1 MEPNQC
7 NQEKHFRCKTSGIC
21 IPIAWHCDGSNDCDD
36 HSDEEDC
43 GSILCP
49 NNFFKCKNSKCV
61 FKAYVC
67 DGKDDCGDNS
77 DESYEHACVAPP
89 FRCPI
94 GQWQCPGITAR
105 CVNMTSVC
113 DNITDC
119 PNGADEG
126 EGCELAECLHQ
137 NGQCSNGCQ
146 KTPLGAICIC
156 PPGEELA
163 EDGFTCKDLNECD
176 PPGLCSQQC
185 TNTKGS
191 YFCSC
196 TDGYILEPDKHSCK
210 AVNHSAAFLIISN
223 RHSILVADLKEQGLE
238 RVPIIVENVVATASN
253 MHSGTIFWSDMKLKK
268 ISRLDRGMEPQ
279 EIITTGL
286 DLVEGLAYDWV
297 GKNLYW
303 LDSKLNTIEVS
314 NESGSNR
321 LVLVR
326 ENITQPRG
334 MCLDPSPGTR
344 WLFWTDWGE
353 NPRIERVGMD
363 GTLRETII
371 NNKIYWPNGLTLD
384 IATKRVYFADSK
396 LDFID
401 FCYYNGTGRQQVL
414 AGSHYLLHPHSL
426 SMFEDTLYWTDRQL
440 NRVLSAHKFK
450 GNNQT
455 VVSHLIS
462 QPLSIHVHHPSLQ
475 PMSENPCDKT
485 ICQHLCLLSPSEKSG
500 FSCKCKPGYKLINE
514 GKCIE
519 EESAYLMLLKGS
531 QIVDVPL
538 NGGNARAGSL
548 SPVVGIENG
557 ISLDYDRKGEQ
568 LFWLQG
574 KEDDDENCTIYVT
587 PYGGGNKTEF
597 LQDSGLVGAPY
608 TLAFDWIGRN
618 LFVGNRLASNIEAIR
633 VDGKQR
639 YRAIILA
646 NDGNRT
652 SVAKPKS
659 LALDPAEGKIFWI
672 DEGGFGV
679 PGKVGKVNMDGS
691 GALVLVDKLDNPEA
705 ITLDL
710 DRKIIYYSTRHPPGI
725 HSIKYDGSEPS
736 TILDEKNDIAYPKSL
751 GILESRMYYLDPTY
765 EKIVRVDL
773 PNGDNAKVII
783 DNEAD
788 LKSMIIYKKRS
799 MSQHPCMSANGG
811 CEHFCMP
818 SEGGSRVCSCGI
830 GYKKENEISC
840 TPYKSFAVVSQLDV
854 ARGYSLKDSSEA
866 MVPIAGPGH
875 HILHVDIVF
884 RDSYIYWVEF
894 NRGHWNGI
902 FRARPNG
909 TEIQHIIKDGIGSNA
924 IRGLAID
931 WVAGNLYFTNVFP
944 HENYVEVCWLDG
956 SNRKV
961 LVKTTS
967 DAPRELAVNPIKRL
981 LYWIDYGQYPRI
993 GKSYLDGSNWVPVV
1007 TSGISNPRD
1016 LTVDMLTHDV
1026 YWVDSKLD
1034 MIQKISYSG
1043 GNRQVIRRNLP
1054 NPMGIAIHVNDVYW
1068 VDRNLLTVFRASKFP
1083 GNTTVPEKL
1092 RTNLGKLRDIAI
1104 YDQTNQ
1110 PLDDSNPCFKLGNG
1124 GCDQLCF
1131 SFPPDSLSTTG
1142 RLSFKCDCAT
1152 GKLSADGRKC
1162 ETENE
1167 FVVFSTRTEI
1177 RAIELN
1183 PKSTGVPFKPVANL
1197 TNVVGLD
1204 FDYADNKLFFT
1215 QIRPWAKIGWL
1226 NADSPDLNNVNTVIN
1241 RGINPEGIA
1250 YDWTQRKIYWTDSA
1264 NNSIYAMNVD
1274 GSELVMI
1281 ARVERPRAIVLDPCN
1296 GTLYYT
1302 DWGRFGTSG
1311 KIFRTTMAGSL
1322 KRAIIDKDLSQ
1333 PSGLAIDYEERML
1346 YWTDAVREKI
1356 ERSQLDGKMRE
1367 ILVSATIYPFA
1378 ITVFRNYIY
1387 WTDLQLRGV
1396 YRAEKHTGSNMIEMV
1411 KRLEDSPRDIHI
1423 YSKSRQV
1430 CQANPCNQN
1439 NGGCAQSC
1447 HPGLNGKA
1455 ECKCDDSTK
1464 PVNEGRMCAPKNHT
1478 CDASKFY
1485 CKNSKCISR
1494 MWSCDGDDDCGDNSD
1509 EDTNYCAFHSCSPN
1523 EFRCNNG
1530 RCIFKSWKCDHE
1542 NDCKDGSDELNC
1554 QYPECAD
1561 GEFTCLNGRCI
1572 PQAQVCNGV
1581 NDCKDNATSD
1591 ETHERCPNNTTC
1603 PPNHLKCEKTN
1614 ICVEPY
1620 WLCDGDNDCG
1630 DNSDEDA
1637 IHCAQRT
1644 CPQNSFRCPNHRCI
1658 PATWYCGRFINNI

>member
-1 MEPNQC
+1 
-7 NQEKHFRCKTSGIC
+7 
-21 IPIAWHCDGSNDCDD
+21 
-36 HSDEEDC
+36 
-43 GSILCP
+43 
-49 NNFFKCKNSKCV
+49 
-61 FKAYVC
+61 
-67 DGKDDCGDNS
+67 
-77 DESYEHACVAPP
+77 
-89 FRCPI
+89 
-94 GQWQCPGITAR
+94 
-105 CVNMTSVC
+105 MTSVC
-113 DNITDC
+113 DNVTDC
-119 PNGADEG
+119 PNFSDEG
-126 EGCELAECLHQ
+126 QGCDLAECLHA
-137 NGQCSNGCQ
+137 NGHCSNGCQ
-146 KTPLGAICIC
+146 KTPNGALCIC

-163 EDGFTCKDLNECD
+163 PDGYTCQDLNECM

-185 TNTKGS
+185 TNTKAS
-191 YFCSC
+191 YFCTC
-196 TDGYILEPDKHSCK
+196 TDGYILEPNKHSCK

-253 MHSGTIFWSDMKLKK
+253 MHTGTIFWSDMKLKK

-279 EIITTGL
+279 EIINTGL

-314 NESGSNR
+314 SENGSNR

-334 MCLDPSPGTR
+334 MCLDPSPGTK

-353 NPRIERVGMD
+353 NPRIERIGMD

-371 NNKIYWPNGLTLD
+371 NTKIYWPNGLTLD

-450 GNNQT
+450 GDNQS

-475 PMSENPCDKT
+475 PMSENPCDKAK
-485 ICQHLCLLSPSEKSG
+485 CQHLCLLSPSEKVG
-500 FSCKCKPGYKLINE
+500 FSCKCRPGYRLQPD

-519 EESAYLMLLKGS
+519 EENAYLMVLKGT
-531 QIVDVPL
+531 QIIDVPL
-538 NGGNARAGSL
+538 NGGNVRSGSL
-548 SPVVGIENG
+548 IPVIGIDNG
-557 ISLDYDRKGEQ
+557 VSLDYDRKGD
-568 LFWLQG
+568 LTFWLQG
-574 KEDDDENCTIYVT
+574 KEDDEENCTIWVT
-587 PYGGGNKTEF
+587 PYGGGNKTSF
-597 LQDSGLVGAPY
+597 LGADSGIVGAASSI
-608 TLAFDWIGRN
+608 AFDWIGRN
-618 LFVGNRLASNIEAIR
+618 LYIGNRIANNIEA
-633 VDGKQR
+633 VKVGGKTKFR
-639 YRAIILA
+639 TIIIT

-652 SVAKPKS
+652 SVSKPKAI
-659 LALDPAEGKIFWI
+659 ALDPTDGKLFWT

-679 PGKVGKVNMDGS
+679 PTKVGRVNMDGTNP
-691 GALVLVDKLDNPEA
+691 LVLVDNVDN
-705 ITLDL
+705 IDGLTIDV
-710 DRKIIYYSTRHPPGI
+710 DKKDVYFSSRHPPAVY
-725 HSIKYDGSEPS
+725 SVKYDGSDRNTVLSEQ
-736 TILDEKNDIAYPKSL
+736 NDISYPKSL
-751 GILESRMYYLDPTY
+751 GVLESRLYYLDPIY

-788 LKSMIIYKKRS
+788 LKSMIVFKKRS
-799 MSQHPCMSANGG
+799 MLQHPCQLNNGG
-811 CEHFCMP
+811 CEHLCIP
-818 SEGGSRVCSCGI
+818 GEGGSRVCTCGI

-840 TPYKSFAVVSQLDV
+840 SPYKSFAVVSQLDV
-854 ARGYSLKDSSEA
+854 TRGFSLKDSSDA
-866 MVPIAGPGH
+866 MVPISGTGH
-875 HILHVDIVF
+875 HILHVDIVY
-884 RDSYIYWVEF
+884 RESWIYWVEY
-894 NRGHWNGI
+894 NRGQWNGI
-902 FRARPNG
+902 FRIRPNG
-909 TEIQHIIKDGIGSNA
+909 TEITPIIKDGIGSNG
-924 IRGLAID
+924 IRGLAVD
-931 WVAGNLYFTNVFP
+931 WVSGNLYFTNVFP

-956 SNRKV
+956 TNRKV
-961 LVKTTS
+961 LIKTTS

-993 GKSYLDGSNWVPVV
+993 GKAYLDGSNWTPVV

-1054 NPMGIAIHVNDVYW
+1054 NPMGIAIYLSDVYW
-1068 VDRNLLTVFRASKFP
+1068 VDRNLMTVFKASKLP
-1083 GNTTVPEKL
+1083 GNSTVLPEKV
-1092 RTNLGKLRDIAI
+1092 RTNLQKLRDIVI
-1104 YDQTNQ
+1104 YDVTNQ
-1110 PLDDSNPCFKLGNG
+1110 PNDDTNPCLRLGNG

-1131 SFPPDSLSTTG
+1131 SFPLESVASTG
-1142 RLSFKCDCAT
+1142 RLNFKCDCAV
-1152 GKLSADGRKC
+1152 GKLASDGRKC

-1167 FVVFSTRTEI
+1167 YVVFSTRTEI
-1177 RAIELN
+1177 RGIELD
-1183 PKSTGVPFKPVANL
+1183 PKSTNIPFSPIANL

-1204 FDYADNKLFFT
+1204 FDYGDNKLFFT

-1226 NADSPDLNNVNTVIN
+1226 TADNPDNNNINTIIN
-1241 RGINPEGIA
+1241 KGINPEGVA
-1250 YDWTQRKIYWTDSA
+1250 YDWTQKKIYWTDSS
-1264 NNSIYAMNVD
+1264 NNSIYAMNLD
-1274 GSELVMI
+1274 GTELVMI
-1281 ARVERPRAIVLDPCN
+1281 SRVERPRAIVLDPCN

-1322 KRAIIDKDLSQ
+1322 KKAIIERDLSQ
-1333 PSGLAIDYEERML
+1333 PSGLAIDYEEKML

-1356 ERSQLDGKMRE
+1356 ERSTLDGKNRE
-1367 ILVSATIYPFA
+1367 VLVSATIYPFA

-1396 YRAEKHTGSNMIEMV
+1396 YRAEKHTGANMIEMV

-1423 YSKSRQV
+1423 FSKSRQL
-1430 CQANPCNQN
+1430 CTANPCLQN

-1447 HPGLNGKA
+1447 HPGMNGKA
-1455 ECKCDDSTK
+1455 ECKCDDNTK

-1485 CKNSKCISR
+1485 CKNTKCISR
-1494 MWSCDGDDDCGDNSD
+1494 MWACDGELLNECFKKLCIFIVCFFKGDDDCGDGSD
-1509 EDTNYCAFHSCSPN
+1509 EDVNYCAFHSCSPN

-1530 RCIFKSWKCDHE
+1530 RCIFKSWKCDFE
-1542 NDCKDGSDELNC
+1542 M
-1554 QYPECAD
+1554 
-1561 GEFTCLNGRCI
+1561 
-1572 PQAQVCNGV
+1572 V
-1581 NDCKDNATSD
+1581 NIVKQFVN
-1591 ETHERCPNNTTC
+1591 
-1603 PPNHLKCEKTN
+1603 
-1614 ICVEPY
+1614 
-1620 WLCDGDNDCG
+1620 
-1630 DNSDEDA
+1630 
-1637 IHCAQRT
+1637 
-1644 CPQNSFRCPNHRCI
+1644 
-1658 PATWYCGRFINNI
+1658 